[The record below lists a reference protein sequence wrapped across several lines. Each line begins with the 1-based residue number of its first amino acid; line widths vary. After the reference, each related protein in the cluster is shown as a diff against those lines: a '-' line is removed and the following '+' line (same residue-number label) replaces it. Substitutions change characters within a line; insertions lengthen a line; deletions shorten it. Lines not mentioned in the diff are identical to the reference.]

1 MTENTREITL
11 DEAKQLYNSFDLIK
25 PFLLSKFTKDELD
38 GSTVTQEEFDK
49 FFEDTIFPLIDCSK
63 TRYLDNNG
71 NGSKIQT
78 SRIELRNSDNKLLF
92 EYDQKKHCFWYSY
105 DRVYTIFQKQFLLQN
120 DNIYRLMKILVK
132 KHFGLH
138 IVKPD
143 NIGMLLCNR

>member
-1 MTENTREITL
+1 MAENAQITL
-11 DEAKQLYNSFDLIK
+11 EEAKQLYNSFDVIK
-25 PFLLSKFTKDELD
+25 PFLLSKFSKDELD
-38 GSTVTQEEFDK
+38 GSTVTQEEFNK

>member
-1 MTENTREITL
+1 MAENAQITL
-11 DEAKQLYNSFDLIK
+11 EEAKQLYNSFDVIK
-25 PFLLSKFTKDELD
+25 PFLLSKFSKDELD
-38 GSTVTQEEFDK
+38 GSTVTQEEFNK

-105 DRVYTIFQKQFLLQN
+105 DRVYL
-120 DNIYRLMKILVK
+120 RLMHQFSLDDDKMQALM
-132 KHFGLH
+132 KHM
-138 IVKPD
+138 IEKQYNMKNTKPKYKR
-143 NIGMLLCNR
+143 IIWR

>member
-11 DEAKQLYNSFDLIK
+11 DEAKQLYNSFDVIK
-25 PFLLSKFTKDELD
+25 PFLLSKFSKDELD
-38 GSTVTQEEFDK
+38 GSTVTQEEFNK

>member
-1 MTENTREITL
+1 MPKNTREITL
-11 DEAKQLYNSFDLIK
+11 DEAKKLYNSYEEGK
-25 PFLLSKFTKDELD
+25 AVLLSKFTKDELE
-38 GSTVTQEEFDK
+38 GKTVTQEEFNK

>member
-1 MTENTREITL
+1 MAENAQITL
-11 DEAKQLYNSFDLIK
+11 EEAKQLYNSFDVIK

-38 GSTVTQEEFDK
+38 GSTVTQEEFNK

-78 SRIELRNSDNKLLF
+78 SRIELRNSDNKVLF

>member
-1 MTENTREITL
+1 MAENAQITL
-11 DEAKQLYNSFDLIK
+11 EEAKQLYNSFDVIK
-25 PFLLSKFTKDELD
+25 PFLLSKFSKDELD
-38 GSTVTQEEFDK
+38 GSTVTQEEFNK

-78 SRIELRNSDNKLLF
+78 SRIELRNSDNKVLF

>member
-1 MTENTREITL
+1 MAENAQITL
-11 DEAKQLYNSFDLIK
+11 EEAKQLYNSFDVIK
-25 PFLLSKFTKDELD
+25 PFLLSKFSKDELD
-38 GSTVTQEEFDK
+38 GSTVTQEDFNK

>member
-1 MTENTREITL
+1 MAENAQITL
-11 DEAKQLYNSFDLIK
+11 EEAKQLYNSFDLIK
-25 PFLLSKFTKDELD
+25 PFLLSKFSKDELE
-38 GSTVTQEEFDK
+38 GSTVTQEEFNK